1 MTPPLLQQRTAA
13 RITTEA
19 PRRRRPHTSA
29 SWARRQPAAHP
40 ASNRRRRVSAACGG
54 GTEGGVRVV
63 EDARWGWRGTGGGD
77 AVREAAGSAYLTTLG
92 GLEIMEN
99 VAYHATRALV
109 PPRKVDAAQQ
119 PLPGRVAMLA
129 WDSPP
134 ARPSTPEAPT
144 SKERGEAAAAALLR
158 SGNSGN
164 NDCNTQLKGQV
175 ETMPLDLASLASVRG
190 FARAIATKGLHVD
203 VLVNNAG
210 IMAPLQREE
219 TADGFEAQFQVNYLS
234 HFLLT
239 NLLTSARMKVRP
251 QSGPMRVVTLTSMT
265 HVGGAIDFADI
276 HSRRRYLPFGAYAQ
290 SKLANVLAARELQ
303 RRHPVEEVVSVAV
316 HPGLVDT
323 TLARNYFLDRTPRP
337 LQPLLQCCFRFLL
350 RTPQDAAA
358 SVLFALTSP
367 PPVVAGAY
375 VAGGR
380 VVPGS
385 RSSHDAELAGRLW
398 RASRDMAG
406 VSE

>member
-1 MTPPLLQQRTAA
+1 M
-13 RITTEA
+13 
-19 PRRRRPHTSA
+19 
-29 SWARRQPAAHP
+29 
-40 ASNRRRRVSAACGG
+40 
-54 GTEGGVRVV
+54 EGGVRV
-63 EDARWGWRGTGGGD
+63 EESRWGWRGTGVGD

-92 GLEIMEN
+92 GLEILEN
-99 VAYHATRALV
+99 VAYHATRAII

-119 PLPGRVAMLA
+119 PLPGRVCVVTGGNAGVGFATCQALYTRGAHVILA
-129 WDSPP
+129 C
-134 ARPSTPEAPT
+134 R
-144 SKERGEAAAAALLR
+144 SKERGEAAASALR
-158 SGNSGN
+158 GGGDSGDN
-164 NDCNTQLKGQV
+164 NHNTHGSTQLRGRV

-190 FARAIATKGLHVD
+190 FARAIATRGLHVD

-210 IMAPLQREE
+210 IMAPLQRQE

-239 NLLTSARMKVRP
+239 NLLTSARVKARPRP

-265 HVGGAIDFADI
+265 HLGGAIDFSDI
-276 HSRRRYLPFGAYAQ
+276 HSNVRYLPFKAYAQ

-303 RRHPVEEVVSVAV
+303 RRHAVEEVVSVSERCSRYMMVEVEVMMLGLQVAV

-337 LQPLLQCCFRFLL
+337 LRPVLQRCFWFLL
-350 RTPQDAAA
+350 RTPQDAAEG
-358 SVLFALTSP
+358 VLFALTAP
-367 PPVVAGAY
+367 PAVVAGSY
-375 VAGGR
+375 VADGR

-398 RASRDMAG
+398 RESCLWTG
-406 VSE
+406 VGE